1 MQNTGFKE
9 SKDLSQRKDRAFLTG
24 MSRVSRGRHGYTLNF
39 WFEIYETFNEPSW
52 SVFIEPEIKISLE
65 ME

>member
-24 MSRVSRGRHGYTLNF
+24 MSGVSRGRHGYTLNF
-39 WFEIYETFNEPSW
+39 GLKFTKLLMNQVGLYS
-52 SVFIEPEIKISLE
+52 
-65 ME
+65 